1 MHPKTFHGM
10 KKVFVADNQ
19 YITRKGV
26 IEILAENGCVSIQT
40 VSGKKEL
47 IESLQSFPDS
57 FVVLDYTL
65 FDFRSVDEIY
75 ILNERFRAAKW
86 LLFSTELSIDFLRQI
101 YFSAPNFSIL
111 YKDSTENEI
120 LTGFSEFLSERR
132 YICNIVS
139 NALLNNL
146 YKQNAETQKAH
157 LTSTEQEILKDIAS
171 GKTTKEIAEARH
183 VSVHTVV
190 SHRKNIFRKIDVNNI
205 HEATK
210 YAVKAGLVDL
220 SDYFI

>member
-1 MHPKTFHGM
+1 M
-10 KKVFVADNQ
+10 KRILIADNQ
-19 YITRKGV
+19 YITRKG
-26 IEILAENGCVSIQT
+26 ITAILGEKEDCIIRHVSA
-40 VSGKKEL
+40 KKEL
-47 IESLQSFPDS
+47 IEFLRDFPDS

-65 FDFRSVDEIY
+65 FDFRSIDELF
-75 ILNERFRAAKW
+75 ILNTRFPNAQW
-86 LLFSTELSIDFLRQI
+86 MLFSVELSTEFLRQV
-101 YFSAPNFSIL
+101 YFNTPNFSIL
-111 YKDSTENEI
+111 YKDSSESEI
-120 LTGFSEFLSERR
+120 TAGFSDFIRGQRVVCS
-132 YICNIVS
+132 IVS

-146 YKQNAETQKAH
+146 YKQNTEKQKAN

-171 GKTTKEIAEARH
+171 GKTTKEIAESRH
-183 VSVHTVV
+183 ISTHTVV